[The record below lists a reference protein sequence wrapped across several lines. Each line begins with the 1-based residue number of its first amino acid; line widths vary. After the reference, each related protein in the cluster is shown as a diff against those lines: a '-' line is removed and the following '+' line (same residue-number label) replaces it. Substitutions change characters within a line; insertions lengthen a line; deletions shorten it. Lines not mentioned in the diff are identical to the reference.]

1 MREMRVIDPGALANV
16 ISLLA
21 GEAMGLSDELKAA
34 RLLAL
39 AAMLDDLAETV
50 TLVEPPPQPPRG
62 VVIVGPWA
70 GRVAA

>member
-50 TLVEPPPQPPRG
+50 TLVEPPPPPPRG
-62 VVIVGPWA
+62 VVIAGPWA